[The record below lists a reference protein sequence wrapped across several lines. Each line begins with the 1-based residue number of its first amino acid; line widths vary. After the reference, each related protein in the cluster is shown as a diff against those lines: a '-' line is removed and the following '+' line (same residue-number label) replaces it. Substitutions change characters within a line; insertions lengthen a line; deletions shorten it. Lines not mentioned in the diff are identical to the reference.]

1 MVTESMNSNPPPF
14 AETRPRSATLLHRE
28 GDLGSTHRVSA
39 EMIVRDRGLLVRI
52 DATNAGQVFTINAN
66 EFTLGRH
73 PDNSGCV
80 DDQGIS
86 RYHAKILRTNNIEYA
101 IEDLNSSNGT
111 YVNGLPVKRSE
122 LRNGDTLQLGP
133 RVSFRF
139 SLASSAEERVMRQ
152 LYESS
157 VKDPM
162 TQVFNRQ
169 YFDAQITSELSFAL
183 RHATELSLLVV
194 DIDFFKKVNDT
205 YGHLAGDAVLRAVAE
220 VLQGQL
226 RTEDTLARYG
236 GEEFVVLLRG
246 ITLSDAVRAAE
257 RLRSAVERADIQ
269 HNGQRIP
276 ITLSIGCAS
285 VAGCKEASPELLI
298 ETADQRLYSAKRNG
312 RNRVVGQ

>member
-1 MVTESMNSNPPPF
+1 MSHPANSDPPPF
-14 AETRPRSATLLHRE
+14 AKTRPRSATLVHRE
-28 GDLGSTHRVSA
+28 EDLGSTHRVSA

-52 DATNAGQVFTINAN
+52 DAVNAGQVFTMNTN
-66 EFTLGRH
+66 SFTLGRH

-86 RYHAKILRTNNIEYA
+86 RFHAKITRTNNIEFA
-101 IEDLNSSNGT
+101 VEDLNSSNGT
-111 YVNGLPVKRSE
+111 YVNGTQVQRVE

-169 YFDAQITSELSFAL
+169 YFDAQLTSELSFAL
-183 RHATELSLLVV
+183 RHSTELSLLVV
-194 DIDFFKKVNDT
+194 DIDFFKKVNDS
-205 YGHLAGDAVLRAVAE
+205 YGHLAGDAVLRSVAE
-220 VLQGQL
+220 ILQGQL

-246 ITLSDAVRAAE
+246 ISQNDAIRAAE
-257 RLRSAVERADIQ
+257 RLRGAIERAPIQ
-269 HNGQRIP
+269 YGSQSIP
-276 ITLSIGCAS
+276 VTLSIGCAS
-285 VAGCKEASPELLI
+285 VADCKEPSPEVLI
-298 ETADQRLYSAKRNG
+298 ESADQRLYAAKRGG
-312 RNRVVGQ
+312 RNRVVGR

>member
-1 MVTESMNSNPPPF
+1 VSHPVNSDPPPL
-14 AETRPRSATLLHRE
+14 AKTRPRLATLVHRDE
-28 GDLGSTHRVSA
+28 DITSTSPSSA

-52 DATNAGQVFTINAN
+52 DAVNAGQVFTINSE

-86 RYHAKILRTNNIEYA
+86 RYHAKITRTDNTLYA
-101 IEDLNSSNGT
+101 VEDLNSSNGT
-111 YVNGLPVKRSE
+111 FVNGAQVERAE
-122 LRNGDTLQLGP
+122 LNNGDTLQLGP

-139 SLASSAEERVMRQ
+139 SIASSAEERVMRQ

-169 YFDAQITSELSFAL
+169 YFEAQLTSELSFAL
-183 RHATELSLLVV
+183 RHHTELSLLVV
-194 DIDFFKKVNDT
+194 DLDYFKKVNDT
-205 YGHLAGDAVLRAVAE
+205 YGHLAGDAVLRSAAE
-220 VLQGQL
+220 VLQSQL

-246 ITLSDAVRAAE
+246 VALTDAVRAAE
-257 RLRSAVERADIQ
+257 RLRSAVERASFTYGSQ
-269 HNGQRIP
+269 VIP
-276 ITLSIGCAS
+276 VTLSIGCAS
-285 VAGCKEASPELLI
+285 VADCGEASPEVLI
-298 ETADQRLYSAKRNG
+298 EIADRRLYAAKNNG
-312 RNRVVGQ
+312 RNRVVGR

>member
-1 MVTESMNSNPPPF
+1 MTHPLGSNPPF
-14 AETRPRSATLLHRE
+14 ARSRPRHATLVHRD
-28 GDLGSTHRVSA
+28 GDLSTTNRVSS
-39 EMIVRDRGLLVRI
+39 EMTLRDRGLLVRI
-52 DATNAGQVFTINAN
+52 DATNAGQVFSVNEN

-73 PDNSGCV
+73 PDNTGCI

-86 RYHAKILRTNNIEYA
+86 RFHAKIHRDNAEFA

-111 YVNGLPVKRSE
+111 YVNGKPVTRVDLK
-122 LRNGDTLQLGP
+122 NGDTLQLGP

-157 VKDPM
+157 VKDPL
-162 TQVFNRQ
+162 TQIFNRQ
-169 YFDAQITSELSFAL
+169 YFDAQVTSELSFAV
-183 RHATELSLLVV
+183 RHGSELSVLLI

-205 YGHLAGDAVLRAVAE
+205 YGHLGGDIVLKTVAD
-220 VLQGQL
+220 VLLKEL

-246 ITLSDAVRAAE
+246 VSLVDAQRAAE
-257 RLRSAVERADIQ
+257 RLRSAVERTKVPHGEHVISV
-269 HNGQRIP
+269 
-276 ITLSIGCAS
+276 TLSIGCAS
-285 VAGCKEASPELLI
+285 AAETKDTSPEVLI
-298 ETADQRLYSAKRNG
+298 DQADQRLYSAKRSG

>member
-1 MVTESMNSNPPPF
+1 VSHPVNSDPPPL
-14 AETRPRSATLLHRE
+14 AKTRPRLATLVHRDE
-28 GDLGSTHRVSA
+28 DITSTSPGSA

-52 DATNAGQVFTINAN
+52 DAVNAGQVFTINSE

-86 RYHAKILRTNNIEYA
+86 RYHAKITRTDNTLYA
-101 IEDLNSSNGT
+101 VEDLNSSNGT
-111 YVNGLPVKRSE
+111 FVNGAQVERAE
-122 LRNGDTLQLGP
+122 LNNGDTLQLGP

-139 SLASSAEERVMRQ
+139 SIASSAEERVMRQ

-169 YFDAQITSELSFAL
+169 YFEAQLTSELSFAL
-183 RHATELSLLVV
+183 RHHTELSLLVV
-194 DIDFFKKVNDT
+194 DLDYFKKVNDT
-205 YGHLAGDAVLRAVAE
+205 YGHLAGDAVLRSAAE
-220 VLQGQL
+220 VLQSQL

-246 ITLSDAVRAAE
+246 VALTDAVRAAE
-257 RLRSAVERADIQ
+257 RLRSAVERASFTYGSQ
-269 HNGQRIP
+269 VIP
-276 ITLSIGCAS
+276 VTLSIGCAS
-285 VAGCKEASPELLI
+285 VADCGEASPEVLI
-298 ETADQRLYSAKRNG
+298 EIADRRLYAAKNNG
-312 RNRVVGQ
+312 RNRVVGR

>member
-1 MVTESMNSNPPPF
+1 MTHPYGSNPPF
-14 AETRPRSATLLHRE
+14 ARSRPRHATLVHRE
-28 GDLGSTHRVSA
+28 SDVSTTSRASS
-39 EMIVRDRGLLVRI
+39 EMTLRDRGLLVRI
-52 DATNAGQVFTINAN
+52 DAVNAGQVFSVNAN

-73 PDNSGCV
+73 PDNTGCI

-86 RYHAKILRTNNIEYA
+86 RFHAKIHRNNAEFA
-101 IEDLNSSNGT
+101 VEDLNSSNGT
-111 YVNGLPVKRSE
+111 YVNGNPVTRVDLK
-122 LRNGDTLQLGP
+122 NGDTLQLGP

-157 VKDPM
+157 VKDPL

-169 YFDAQITSELSFAL
+169 YFDAQITSELSFAV
-183 RHATELSLLVV
+183 RHGSELSVLLI

-205 YGHLAGDAVLRAVAE
+205 YGHLGGDAVLKSVAE
-220 VLQGQL
+220 ILLKEL

-246 ITLSDAVRAAE
+246 ISLADAQRAAE
-257 RLRSAVERADIQ
+257 RLRSAVERARVRYAEHSIAV
-269 HNGQRIP
+269 
-276 ITLSIGCAS
+276 TLSIGCAS
-285 VAGCKEASPELLI
+285 AADVKEPSPELLI
-298 ETADQRLYSAKRNG
+298 DLADQRLYSAKRTG

>member
-1 MVTESMNSNPPPF
+1 MTESVNSDPPTF
-14 AETRPRSATLLHRE
+14 AETRPRSPTLLHRD
-28 GDLGSTHRVSA
+28 GDATAHRISA

-52 DATNAGQVFTINAN
+52 DATNAGQVFTVNGD

-73 PDNSGCV
+73 PDNAGCV

-86 RYHAKILRTNNIEYA
+86 RYHAKITCSNNTNYA
-101 IEDLNSSNGT
+101 IEDLKSSNGT
-111 YVNGLPVKRSE
+111 YVNGVPVQRSV
-122 LRNGDTLQLGP
+122 LHNGDTLQLGP

-183 RHATELSLLVV
+183 RHSTELSLLVV

-205 YGHLAGDAVLRAVAE
+205 YGHLAGDSVLRTVAE

-246 ITLSDAVRAAE
+246 IALPDAIRAAE
-257 RLRSAVERADIQ
+257 RLRSAVEHAVIHHGNQ
-269 HNGQRIP
+269 HIP

-285 VAGCKEASPELLI
+285 VAGCKEPSPELLI
-298 ETADQRLYSAKRNG
+298 EAADQRLYRAKREG

>member
-1 MVTESMNSNPPPF
+1 MSHPVNSDPPPL
-14 AETRPRSATLLHRE
+14 AKTRPRLATLVHRDE
-28 GDLGSTHRVSA
+28 DITSTSPSSA

-52 DATNAGQVFTINAN
+52 DAVNAGQVFTINSE

-86 RYHAKILRTNNIEYA
+86 RYHAKITRTDNTLYA
-101 IEDLNSSNGT
+101 VEDLNSSNGT
-111 YVNGLPVKRSE
+111 FVNGAQVERAE
-122 LRNGDTLQLGP
+122 LNNGDTLQLGP

-139 SLASSAEERVMRQ
+139 SIASSAEERVMRQ

-169 YFDAQITSELSFAL
+169 YFEAQLTSELSFAL
-183 RHATELSLLVV
+183 RHHTELSLLVV
-194 DIDFFKKVNDT
+194 DLDYFKKVNDT
-205 YGHLAGDAVLRAVAE
+205 YGHLAGDAVLRSAAE
-220 VLQGQL
+220 VLQSQL

-246 ITLSDAVRAAE
+246 VALTDAVRAAE
-257 RLRSAVERADIQ
+257 RLRSAVERASFTYGSQ
-269 HNGQRIP
+269 VIP
-276 ITLSIGCAS
+276 VTLSIGCAS
-285 VAGCKEASPELLI
+285 VADCGEASPEVLI
-298 ETADQRLYSAKRNG
+298 EIADRRLYAAKNNG
-312 RNRVVGQ
+312 RNRVVGR

>member
-1 MVTESMNSNPPPF
+1 MSQPVNSDPPPF
-14 AETRPRSATLLHRE
+14 AKTRPRSATLLHRDE
-28 GDLGSTHRVSA
+28 DLGSTHRVSA

-52 DATNAGQVFTINAN
+52 DAVNAGQVFTVNTN

-73 PDNSGCV
+73 PDNNGCV

-86 RYHAKILRTNNIEYA
+86 RYHAKLTRTNNTEYA
-101 IEDLNSSNGT
+101 VEDLNSSNGT
-111 YVNGLPVKRSE
+111 YVNGAPVERVE

-169 YFDAQITSELSFAL
+169 YFDAQLTSELSFAL
-183 RHATELSLLVV
+183 RHNTELSLLVV

-205 YGHLAGDAVLRAVAE
+205 YGHLAGDAVLRSVAE
-220 VLQGQL
+220 ILQGQL

-246 ITLSDAVRAAE
+246 IALGDAIRAAE
-257 RLRSAVERADIQ
+257 RLRAAIEKAPIQYGTQAV
-269 HNGQRIP
+269 P
-276 ITLSIGCAS
+276 VTLSIGCAS
-285 VAGCKEASPELLI
+285 VADCTEPSPEVLI
-298 ETADQRLYSAKRNG
+298 EAADQRLYSAKRSG
-312 RNRVVGQ
+312 RNRVVGR

>member
-1 MVTESMNSNPPPF
+1 MSHSVNSDPPPF
-14 AETRPRSATLLHRE
+14 AKTRPRSATLLHRDE
-28 GDLGSTHRVSA
+28 DLGSTHRVSA

-52 DATNAGQVFTINAN
+52 DAVNAGQVFTVNTN

-86 RYHAKILRTNNIEYA
+86 RYHAKITRTNNTEYA
-101 IEDLNSSNGT
+101 VEDLKSSNGT
-111 YVNGLPVKRSE
+111 YVNGVSVERIE

-169 YFDAQITSELSFAL
+169 YFDAQLTSELSFAL

-194 DIDFFKKVNDT
+194 DIDFFKKVNDS
-205 YGHLAGDAVLRAVAE
+205 YGHLAGDAVLRSVAE
-220 VLQGQL
+220 LLQAQL

-246 ITLSDAVRAAE
+246 VALSDAVRAAE
-257 RLRSAVERADIQ
+257 RLRTAIEKAPIQYGTQAV
-269 HNGQRIP
+269 P
-276 ITLSIGCAS
+276 VTLSIGCAS
-285 VAGCKEASPELLI
+285 VADCTEPSPEMLI
-298 ETADQRLYSAKRNG
+298 ETADQRLYAAKRGG
-312 RNRVVGQ
+312 RNRVVGR